1 MLGKKKFIIGTVIV
15 VAAIAVLAWTAFGE
29 GATYYLTTGELAA
42 QGDDAYGQS
51 VRVAGAIAA
60 GTIEI
65 DQGTRTLKF
74 DVRDDGGQ
82 LPVVY
87 KGTVPDTF
95 QEGNDVVV
103 EGTLGTDGVFQ
114 AKTLVV
120 KCPSRYEP
128 E

>member
-103 EGTLGTDGVFQ
+103 EGTLGIDGVFE

>member
-1 MLGKKKFIIGTVIV
+1 MGKKKFIIGAVIV
-15 VAAIAVLAWTAFGE
+15 VIAIVVLALNAFSE

-42 QGDDAYGQS
+42 KGDDAYGQS
-51 VRVAGAIAA
+51 VRVAGGITP
-60 GTIEI
+60 GSINI
-65 DQGTRTLKF
+65 DASTRTLRF
-74 DVRDDGGQ
+74 SVQDDDGS

-87 KGTVPDTF
+87 QGTVPDTF

-103 EGTLGTDGVFQ
+103 EGALGNDGVFQ
-114 AKTLVV
+114 ADTIVV